1 MSFLKKKEGLDRFKN
16 QYPPTCSASKA
27 THLYAI
33 ENNYMSNNG
42 VIFAKINTAYKIIGV
57 DFTGVSIIDESSS
70 EHKFPYKD
78 LHKWF
83 VPINEQDVKKENK
96 EIIWRI

>member
-16 QYPPTCSASKA
+16 QHPPTCSTSKA

-33 ENNYMSNNG
+33 ENNYMSNN
-42 VIFAKINTAYKIIGV
+42 
-57 DFTGVSIIDESSS
+57 FTGVSIIDESRS
-70 EHKFPYKD
+70 EHKFPYAD

-83 VPINEQDVKKENK
+83 VTINEQDVKKENK
-96 EIIWRI
+96 EIIWRLQ